1 MASQRRSRPTSA
13 ECIKFVV
20 EKSELLKERL
30 AREAEMASEATET
43 ERATDDTIQS
53 GYTYKRPAP
62 DAYEQPRKRE
72 MEYRHD
78 RHHIA
83 DAISRIDHIDKLG
96 VEKAQV
102 VAE

>member
-1 MASQRRSRPTSA
+1 M
-13 ECIKFVV
+13 II

-30 AREAEMASEATET
+30 AMEAEMAAEATSITPET
-43 ERATDDTIQS
+43 NYAIQS
-53 GYTYKRPAP
+53 GHTNKRPAT

-72 MEYRHD
+72 MEYRYED
-78 RHHIA
+78 RHHMV

-96 VEKAQV
+96 VEKAQI